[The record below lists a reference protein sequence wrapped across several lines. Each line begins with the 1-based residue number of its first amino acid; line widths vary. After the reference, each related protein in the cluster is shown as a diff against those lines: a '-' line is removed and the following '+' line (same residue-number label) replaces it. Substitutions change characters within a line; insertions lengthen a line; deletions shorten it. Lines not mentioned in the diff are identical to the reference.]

1 MKSALILLPFLTVAQ
16 HESDI
21 RNSISWSV
29 TVYNKTLC
37 SQCNLTAQMEP
48 IQDDNK
54 YNLYHI
60 IHISAD
66 TLTTVVEDQK
76 KLKSFGI
83 PIL

>member
-1 MKSALILLPFLTVAQ
+1 
-16 HESDI
+16 
-21 RNSISWSV
+21 
-29 TVYNKTLC
+29 
-37 SQCNLTAQMEP
+37 MEP

-83 PIL
+83 PILWLWTYRMKIIPEMR